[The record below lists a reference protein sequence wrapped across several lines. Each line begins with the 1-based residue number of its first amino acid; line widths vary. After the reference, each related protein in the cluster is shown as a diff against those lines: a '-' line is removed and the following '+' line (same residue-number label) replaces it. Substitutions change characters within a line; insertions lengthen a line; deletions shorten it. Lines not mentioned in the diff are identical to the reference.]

1 MALSFNPGTPAGL
14 KELDSYLASRS
25 YITGCASDL
34 PAAGAR
40 GAHLPAAELCVP
52 LVTPAVV
59 ARVVCRCG
67 KCADE
72 KSPQLRRLARR
83 PGGVRRVRVCAGGG
97 RRAAR
102 GAVVQPRDGAAGQQ
116 ARAARAAAACCRLAR
131 ARLTRCASF
140 PGKPQGVS
148 VSGGAA
154 PPAAAAA
161 AGGKPAA
168 APKKPAAGSDDDDD
182 ELDLFGDAT
191 PEEKAAQEAK
201 AAVVATAKARAAA
214 QHTHPP
220 HTRVLTRPPRC
231 APP

>member
-1 MALSFNPGTPAGL
+1 MALSFNPGTQAGL

-34 PAAGAR
+34 RTAGAR
-40 GAHLPAAELCVP
+40 GAHLPPAGLCVP
-52 LVTPAVV
+52 PVTPAVV
-59 ARVVCRCG
+59 ARLVCRCV
-67 KCADE
+67 KCADA
-72 KSPQLRRLARR
+72 KTPQLRRLARR
-83 PGGVRRVRVCAGGG
+83 PRGVRRVRVCAGGG
-97 RRAAR
+97 RGAAR
-102 GAVVQPRDGAAGQQ
+102 GAVVQPRDRAAGQQ
-116 ARAARAAAACCRLAR
+116 ARAARAAAACRRLAR

-201 AAVVATAKARAAA
+201 AAVVATAKVRAPL
-214 QHTHPP
+214 HNTP
-220 HTRVLTRPPRC
+220 TRRTR
-231 APP
+231 AF